1 MVQYSRSR
9 RSMHVLVVFLV
20 IGCIASAFGESDL
33 YLAKTTY
40 SAGNGRI
47 TYSYVLDV
55 SDPGALVAGVSRMHM
70 TGMAG
75 VLAQGDALS
84 WRNAG
89 VTATSAQWL
98 YEMAGPFTRFAYFDI
113 IADGDVSEPGPV
125 SYDVE
130 GEGGTAEG
138 PVAKSTPTTY
148 EVSGTTFA
156 DSDDNGVYD
165 SGDDDA
171 LVGVTVEL
179 LDSEGS
185 VVATTTSNG
194 AIYDGDEYL
203 GNYRFDD
210 VAPGDYTVR
219 APGTVAGPDGELTAN
234 TPSEQAVSVVDASVS
249 GVDFGYTPEPEYT
262 VSGTVFIDWNRNG
275 VYQPPDEDRLA
286 DVEVEL
292 LNDAGQVLATATSIA
307 DPILS
312 GGGQYVGNYLFE
324 DVPAGSYTVR
334 APLAVGNV
342 DQLEITTAPEVA
354 VVVADAPFTGV
365 DFGYVDPNYQ
375 GPIDVE
381 VLAYVF
387 FDVNRNGQFDAFELS
402 LEEVGVTLTGGPS
415 VVTLQTDGD
424 GLADFGTHDEGDY
437 SIAVTDGGGYGL
449 LEYWT
454 ATTADSYDF
463 AIDADTESPL
473 VFYFGYYPD
482 ICAIVTAIGHC
493 EITGTN
499 NTIGFWKDNAKL
511 AMQGRTK
518 GAQVTSEA
526 LLQYLAAVEA
536 LGPYEEPFDLGD
548 NTLWKAFWYLHPGLS
563 GNSPLEKLD
572 RHLLAA
578 ELNWVSGYSS
588 SMPKLER
595 VVLWWAEYVR
605 NEDQGLAGRMAWFLD
620 VWNNLGDG
628 NG

>member
-138 PVAKSTPTTY
+138 PVAKSAP
-148 EVSGTTFA
+148 
-156 DSDDNGVYD
+156 
-165 SGDDDA
+165 
-171 LVGVTVEL
+171 
-179 LDSEGS
+179 
-185 VVATTTSNG
+185 ATC
-194 AIYDGDEYL
+194 
-203 GNYRFDD
+203 
-210 VAPGDYTVR
+210 
-219 APGTVAGPDGELTAN
+219 
-234 TPSEQAVSVVDASVS
+234 
-249 GVDFGYTPEPEYT
+249 T

-381 VLAYVF
+381 VLACVF

-454 ATTADSYDF
+454 ATPADSYDF

-482 ICAIVTAIGHC
+482 ICTIVTAIGHC

-620 VWNNLGDG
+620 VWNNLG
-628 NG
+628 NH